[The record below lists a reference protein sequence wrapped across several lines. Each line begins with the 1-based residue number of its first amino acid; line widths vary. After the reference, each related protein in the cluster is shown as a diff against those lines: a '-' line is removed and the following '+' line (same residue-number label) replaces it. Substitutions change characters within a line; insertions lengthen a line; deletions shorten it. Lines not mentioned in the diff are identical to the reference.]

1 MTMKKIL
8 AFVSMISVAA
18 SCSFL
23 DLQPIDTYT
32 VDNTYSTP
40 ADFELAIAGVYDAQ
54 QSLYYDGECWFR
66 TSFIRGDEVRAG
78 AGGTNAKGI
87 STFTEISSVPALE
100 SAYKYF
106 WQIIYRSNIILDR
119 IEAVEFPDE
128 AAKNH
133 IKGEAYALRGWAYY
147 TLGWQFGGM
156 PLIDT
161 EISMGSTILTPRST
175 QEETIAFAAADL
187 RLASGL
193 LPEKW
198 ESKYAG
204 RVTRY
209 AALAALGRLY
219 MFTGDFKAAEN
230 AFRQVMDSGLY
241 DMEENYVDCFTDSHD
256 NGKERVWEVQFSGGQ
271 KGEGNKFITGLL
283 PEGYNTE
290 SSSDALMPFNGY
302 SSAMMISPS
311 MIACYEEG
319 DIRKEVSTVTD
330 IIVNKKLESDF
341 SYILKYVH
349 YDEYTPQA
357 KDDWANNL
365 PVIRYTDVLMMY
377 AEALNEQAYSANG
390 EAMNILN
397 RVRARAGLEPKTPE
411 QLYDQETFREALR
424 AERRVEFAFEGY
436 RWHDLLRWGNAMQVM
451 LIHFKF
457 GDNAGRYSMAEH
469 NKLFPIPYSEILR
482 YNNPEVMW
490 QNPGY

>member
-1 MTMKKIL
+1 MKMKRIFRLIL
-8 AFVSMISVAA
+8 VTVTSA

-23 DLQPIDTYT
+23 DLHPVDTYT
-32 VDNTYSTP
+32 EDRAYKTP

-78 AGGTNAKGI
+78 SGGTNAKGI

-100 SAYKYF
+100 TAYKYF
-106 WQIIYRSNIILDR
+106 WQIIYRANLILDR
-119 IEAVEFPDE
+119 IDDVEFSDSDR
-128 AAKNH
+128 KSH
-133 IKGEAYALRGWAYY
+133 IKGEAYALRGWAFY

-161 EISMGSTILTPRST
+161 EIPIGSTLLTSRST
-175 QEETIAFAAADL
+175 QEETIAFASEDLKKAA
-187 RLASGL
+187 GL

-198 ESKYAG
+198 DTQNIG
-204 RVTRY
+204 RVTKY
-209 AALAALGRLY
+209 AALAALGRLH
-219 MFTGDFKAAEN
+219 MFTHNYKAAEL
-230 AFRQVMDSGLY
+230 AFRQVIESGLY
-241 DMEENYVDCFTDSHD
+241 DMEERYVDCFVDSHD
-256 NGKERVWEVQFSGGQ
+256 NGKERVWEVQFCGGQ

-290 SSSDALMPFNGY
+290 NRKDAIMPFNGY
-302 SSAMMISPS
+302 SSAMMVAPGLVSS
-311 MIACYEEG
+311 YEDG
-319 DIRKEVSTVTD
+319 DIRKEVSTVTN
-330 IIVNKKLESDF
+330 IVVNNKLEKDF
-341 SYILKYVH
+341 SYILKYIH
-349 YDEYTPQA
+349 YDYIPQS

-365 PVIRYTDVLMMY
+365 PIIRYTDVLMMY

-397 RVRARAGLEPKTPE
+397 RVRIRAGLQPKTAE
-411 QLYDQETFREALR
+411 ELYDQDSFREALR

-436 RWHDLLRWGNAMQVM
+436 RWHDLLRWDNAIQVM
-451 LIHFKF
+451 LIHFKY

-469 NKLFPIPYSEILR
+469 NRLFPIPYSEILR
-482 YNNPEVMW
+482 YNNSEIMW